1 MNKKNLVLAGLA
13 GTFAT
18 AAGLL
23 LKKRY
28 KDLMEDIDV
37 VDEIEGEDHPEENLY
52 DICNKLMLSF
62 NKVKDEVY
70 KRRVES
76 FEDVLKGNKNLNAIN
91 IKKRNIAIIKTTS
104 VKTTAIVEPF
114 IVYTVI
120 IGARLANLIWIGED
134 KCPISDTNKND
145 IVLGLGKIP
154 SKFIPESLEN
164 LPTFCICCA
173 DICLS
178 TAKITAG
185 AIKSCMNE
193 SLFKD
198 NGTAINAVTREE
210 FDELKKT
217 VSDIKDSLC
226 GRQLTNPK

>member
-23 LKKRY
+23 LRKRY

-76 FEDVLKGNKNLNAIN
+76 FEDVLKGNKILNAIN

-154 SKFIPESLEN
+154 SKFVPESLEN

-173 DICLS
+173 DICL
-178 TAKITAG
+178 TTKIPSG
-185 AIKSCMNE
+185 IVKNCMNE
-193 SLFKD
+193 SLFKEARASID
-198 NGTAINAVTREE
+198 AVTREE
-210 FDELKKT
+210 FDELKKA

-226 GRQLTNPK
+226 GRQITNPK